1 VDAKQIL
8 QILLDRIDALDRDLR
23 AARDRLQAE
32 EIPPSIQARLG
43 SELFDSVD
51 DVLSKLTAT
60 RLTAENLPAGATPE
74 EQSRIKTAWIAFD
87 GLRVEGERQLGEVL
101 SLLQGARMRGQMAQ
115 HAVLAEIAD
124 RLLDELSSKLQA
136 IAWKRFTFEAE
147 GEAFAG
153 NTHVIR
159 LHFPMQDIWNLPVA
173 VHEFGHFL
181 ASQIRVPKEAV
192 TLVNV
197 LGSGDEVT
205 RDKRW
210 YYLQEFF
217 ADAVAAYAI
226 GPAYGYSCLLVR
238 FNPVRAWLE
247 TDQFHPPDAWRAE
260 LILQILDRMNREP
273 DDVEAKFTG
282 PAEVLREL
290 WSASLVA
297 AGRSTEMPA
306 KVMQDLTSLA
316 DEIYGLILKPGA
328 RHLRYNTMAKARKLV
343 LLGGA
348 AAALPQPL
356 ALADLLNA
364 AWRARLASGARASD
378 VNRAFIALCGKL

>member
-1 VDAKQIL
+1 VDAK

-74 EQSRIKTAWIAFD
+74 EQSRIKTTWIAFD

-101 SLLQGARMRGQMAQ
+101 ALLQGARLRGQMAQ

-192 TLVNV
+192 TLVDV
-197 LGSGDEVT
+197 LGSGDQVT

-226 GPAYGYSCLLVR
+226 GPAYGYTCLLVR

-247 TDQFHPPDAWRAE
+247 TDQLHPPDAWRAE
-260 LILQILDRMNREP
+260 LILQILARMNREP
-273 DDVEAKFTG
+273 DSEGQFAG
-282 PAEVLREL
+282 PAEKLREF
-290 WSASLVA
+290 WTASLVA
-297 AGRSTEMPA
+297 AGRSTDMPA

-316 DEIYGLILKPGA
+316 DEIYELILKPGA
-328 RHLRYNTMAKARKLV
+328 RHLRYNTLAEAKKRQL
-343 LLGGA
+343 LLGDTTA
-348 AAALPQPL
+348 AVPQPL

-364 AWRARLASGARASD
+364 AWRARLASGAQAAD
-378 VNRAFIALCGKL
+378 VNRAFIALCQGMK

>member
-1 VDAKQIL
+1 
-8 QILLDRIDALDRDLR
+8 
-23 AARDRLQAE
+23 
-32 EIPPSIQARLG
+32 
-43 SELFDSVD
+43 VD

-101 SLLQGARMRGQMAQ
+101 ALLQGARMRGQMAQ

-147 GEAFAG
+147 GESFAG

-226 GPAYGYSCLLVR
+226 GPAYGYTCLLVR

-247 TDQFHPPDAWRAE
+247 TDQLHPPDAWRAE
-260 LILQILDRMNREP
+260 LILQILGRMNREP
-273 DDVEAKFTG
+273 DSEGQFAG
-282 PAEVLREL
+282 PAEKLREF

-297 AGRSTEMPA
+297 AGRSTDMPA

-328 RHLRYNTMAKARKLV
+328 RHLRYNTMAKARKQV
-343 LLGGA
+343 LLGGNA
-348 AAALPQPL
+348 ASVPQPL

-364 AWRARLASGARASD
+364 AWRARLAPGAAAAD
-378 VNRAFIALCGKL
+378 VNRAFIALCQGMK

>member
-1 VDAKQIL
+1 MDAK

-74 EQSRIKTAWIAFD
+74 EQSRIKTTWIAFD

-101 SLLQGARMRGQMAQ
+101 ALLQGARLRGQMAQ

-192 TLVNV
+192 TLVDV
-197 LGSGDEVT
+197 LGSGDQVT

-226 GPAYGYSCLLVR
+226 GPAYGYTCLLVR

-247 TDQFHPPDAWRAE
+247 TDQLHPPDAWRAE

-273 DDVEAKFTG
+273 DSEGQFAG
-282 PAEVLREL
+282 PAEKLKEF
-290 WSASLVA
+290 WNASLVA
-297 AGRSTEMPA
+297 AGRSTDMPA

-328 RHLRYNTMAKARKLV
+328 RHLRYNTMAKARKQM
-343 LLGGA
+343 LLGGTA
-348 AAALPQPL
+348 AAIPQPL

-364 AWRARLASGARASD
+364 AWRARLSTGAEAAD
-378 VNRAFIALCGKL
+378 VNRAFIALCGRA

>member
-8 QILLDRIDALDRDLR
+8 LDRIEVLNRDLC

-43 SELFDSVD
+43 SELFDSVG
-51 DVLSKLTAT
+51 DVLSKLAAT
-60 RLTAENLPAGATPE
+60 RLTAESLPAGGTPQ

-101 SLLQGARMRGQMAQ
+101 ALLQGARMRGQMAQ

-159 LHFPMQDIWNLPVA
+159 LHFPLQDIWNLPVA

-226 GPAYGYSCLLVR
+226 GPAYGYTCLLVR

-247 TDQFHPPDAWRAE
+247 TDQLHPPDAWRAE

-273 DDVEAKFTG
+273 DSEGQFAG
-282 PAEVLREL
+282 PAEKLKEF
-290 WSASLVA
+290 WNASLVA
-297 AGRSTEMPA
+297 AGRSTDMPA

-328 RHLRYNTMAKARKLV
+328 RHLRYNTMAKARKQM
-343 LLGGA
+343 LLGGTA
-348 AAALPQPL
+348 AAIPQPL

-364 AWRARLASGARASD
+364 AWRARLSTGAEAAD
-378 VNRAFIALCGKL
+378 VNRAFIALCGRA